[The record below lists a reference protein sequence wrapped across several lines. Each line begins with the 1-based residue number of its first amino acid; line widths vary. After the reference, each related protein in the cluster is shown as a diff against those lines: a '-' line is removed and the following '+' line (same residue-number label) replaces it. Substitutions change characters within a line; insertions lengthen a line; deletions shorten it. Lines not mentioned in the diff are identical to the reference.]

1 MATIIKV
8 YSPGQLHELHL
19 SPLYSAREPHLSPL
33 YLTGDCQGDYQ
44 DFYH

>member
-8 YSPGQLHELHL
+8 DQLHELHL
-19 SPLYSAREPHLSPL
+19 SPLYLTREPHLSPL